1 MTKEQMSKEE
11 IYVLAY
17 CEKCES
23 NTRHEKT
30 ICTKCVKQETKQQ
43 AESLIEKYE
52 PYAHTNWYNAK
63 QCAILE
69 VQSKIDLLEECN
81 KHLKEYGLEMLGKLD
96 HQKEI
101 LKYLEEL

>member
-1 MTKEQMSKEE
+1 M
-11 IYVLAY
+11 
-17 CEKCES
+17 
-23 NTRHEKT
+23 
-30 ICTKCVKQETKQQ
+30 KQETKQQ
-43 AESLIEKYE
+43 AESLIEKHLQALGYLSTDE
-52 PYAHTNWYNAK
+52 DIPPYFIPQSKSH
-63 QCAILE
+63 AILE

>member
-1 MTKEQMSKEE
+1 MSKEQIKKE
-11 IYVLAY
+11 
-17 CEKCES
+17 
-23 NTRHEKT
+23 
-30 ICTKCVKQETKQQ
+30 
-43 AESLIEKYE
+43 AESLIEKYKH
-52 PYAHTNWYNAK
+52 PTRKFNMAHILSLYDVGWEDDYSSATE
-63 QCAILE
+63 CAISE

>member
-1 MTKEQMSKEE
+1 MSKEQIKKE
-11 IYVLAY
+11 
-17 CEKCES
+17 
-23 NTRHEKT
+23 
-30 ICTKCVKQETKQQ
+30 
-43 AESLIEKYE
+43 AESLIGKFYKYVRDTL
-52 PYAHTNWYNAK
+52 HTDEDEEICSPESWTYNAK

>member
-1 MTKEQMSKEE
+1 MSKP
-11 IYVLAY
+11 
-17 CEKCES
+17 
-23 NTRHEKT
+23 
-30 ICTKCVKQETKQQ
+30 TKQMIKQETKQQ
-43 AESLIEKYE
+43 AESLIEKHWKVNPISNFNYKNSTCE
-52 PYAHTNWYNAK
+52 FTPNYGQAIQHT
-63 QCAILE
+63 ILE